1 MNTQEILV
9 QAAVPALTSSI
20 NAAGGNLPN
29 IAALAQESI
38 SENQKKVLETLK
50 GEAVS
55 VLQAATVKIAG
66 LVNEKVALDKSLAT
80 NAKNTAEV
88 KLAQDYFTATN
99 NMFPL
104 RKLIGIPT
112 PKDVLARY
120 PDIDKVPEGWTAPA
134 ARPASA

>member
-1 MNTQEILV
+1 MNTNEALV
-9 QAAVPALTSSI
+9 QAAIPGLASSI

-38 SENQKKVLETLK
+38 AENQAKVLETLK

-55 VLQAATVKIAG
+55 ILQAATSKIAG
-66 LVNEKVALDKSLAT
+66 LVNEKVALEKSLAA

-88 KLAQDYFTATN
+88 KLAQDYFTSTN

-104 RKLIGIPT
+104 RKLMGIPT
-112 PKDVLARY
+112 PKDILARY
-120 PDIDKVPEGWTAPA
+120 PEIDKVPVV
-134 ARPASA
+134 ASA